1 MPRDSRHCFAAAA
14 RLLAMTR
21 IPTADRL
28 AALMDH
34 LGLAR
39 AHIATQVASDVGE
52 FAAKYPDRIAG
63 LVLCAATRVDPAPFE
78 EVAPRLLMIS
88 GDKGQT
94 AQLAERVR
102 ARLAQARRHVL
113 RDYEAAAWSDVIDD
127 RAGEVAGAMAAF
139 LADVPLQPIALD
151 ARMGNCAG
159 LTFRIEG
166 RGPPLILLPF
176 FLAPSQWDAALAE
189 LARRFTVIR
198 LGGAFIGGVAALEDR
213 DRMLSYRAMFRG
225 LVDLLAPA
233 PDGRILDVGCGSG
246 AFDRQLAER
255 LGEGARIDAV
265 DVNPFLLR
273 EAAALA
279 GDLGDRIRFAPGSAT
294 ALPFPD
300 QTFDCV
306 FSITVLEECD
316 AEKAIAEM
324 ARVTRPGG
332 RIGIVVRAI
341 DLPQWWNV
349 KLPPAIRAKVDVPPQ
364 SVGPEGVADAS
375 LYPRLRRAGLVDLVG
390 FPALVTLD
398 DPDGPIWRYRE
409 DHVLA
414 QLTPAETEVWHAA
427 RAAAAAA
434 GPLLQATALHC
445 AVGRRP

>member
-1 MPRDSRHCFAAAA
+1 
-14 RLLAMTR
+14 MT
-21 IPTADRL
+21 TASRL

-39 AHIATQVASDVGE
+39 AHVATQMASDVAG
-52 FAAKYPDRIAG
+52 FAAQYPQRVGG
-63 LVLCAATRVDPAPFE
+63 LVLCAATRIDPAPFE
-78 EVAPRLLMIS
+78 EIAQRLLMIS
-88 GDKGQT
+88 GDEGLT
-94 AQLAERVR
+94 AQVAERVH
-102 ARLAQARRHVL
+102 ARLSRAHRHVL
-113 RDYEAAAWSDVIDD
+113 RDYAAEAWSDVVAD

-139 LADVPLQPIALD
+139 LADVPLEPATLD
-151 ARMGNCAG
+151 TCNGAHAG

-166 RGPPLILLPF
+166 QGPPLILLPF

-198 LGGAFIGGVAALEDR
+198 LGGAYLGGVAALEDR
-213 DRMLSYRAMFRG
+213 DRAPSYRAMFRS
-225 LVDLLAPA
+225 LVDLLEPS
-233 PDGRILDVGCGSG
+233 PGSRILDVGCGSG
-246 AFDRQLAER
+246 AWDRQLAER

-265 DVNPFLLR
+265 DLNPFLLR
-273 EAAALA
+273 EAAELA
-279 GDLGDRIRFAPGSAT
+279 GELGARIRFASGSAT

-316 AEKAIAEM
+316 AEQAIAEM
-324 ARVTRPGG
+324 LRVTRPGG

-341 DLPQWWNV
+341 DLPQWWNL

-375 LYPRLRRAGLVDLVG
+375 LYPRLRRAGVADLVG

-409 DHVLA
+409 DHVLS
-414 QLTPAETEVWHAA
+414 QLTPDETQTWHAA
-427 RAAAAAA
+427 RAAALAA

-445 AVGRRP
+445 AVGKKPT

>member
-1 MPRDSRHCFAAAA
+1 MQ
-14 RLLAMTR
+14 
-21 IPTADRL
+21 TASRL

-39 AHIATQVASDVGE
+39 AHVATQMASDVAGL
-52 FAAKYPDRIAG
+52 AAQYPQRIGG
-63 LVLCAATRVDPAPFE
+63 LVLCAATRIDPAPFE
-78 EVAPRLLMIS
+78 EVAHRLLMIS
-88 GDKGQT
+88 GDVGLT
-94 AQLAERVR
+94 AEVAERVHAAR
-102 ARLAQARRHVL
+102 AHRHVL
-113 RDYEAAAWSDVIDD
+113 RDYEAEAWSDVIAD

-139 LADVPLQPIALD
+139 LADVPLEPAALE
-151 ARMGNCAG
+151 ARSGAHAG

-166 RGPPLILLPF
+166 QGPPLILLPF
-176 FLAPSQWDAALAE
+176 FLAPSQWDPALAE

-198 LGGAFIGGVAALEDR
+198 LGGAYLGGVAALEDR
-213 DRMLSYRAMFRG
+213 DRAPSYRAMFRG
-225 LVDLLAPA
+225 LVDLLAPS
-233 PDGRILDVGCGSG
+233 PGRRILDVGCGSG
-246 AFDRQLAER
+246 AWDRQLAER

-273 EAAALA
+273 EAAELA
-279 GDLGDRIRFAPGSAT
+279 ADLGARIRFAPGSAT
-294 ALPFPD
+294 ALPFVD

-324 ARVTRPGG
+324 LRVTRPGG

-341 DLPQWWNV
+341 DLPQWWNL
-349 KLPPAIRAKVDVPPQ
+349 KLPPAIRAKVDVPPR

-409 DHVLA
+409 DHVLS
-414 QLTPAETEVWHAA
+414 QLTPDETQTWHAA
-427 RAAAAAA
+427 RAAALAA

-445 AVGRRP
+445 AVGKKPA

>member
-1 MPRDSRHCFAAAA
+1 MQ
-14 RLLAMTR
+14 
-21 IPTADRL
+21 TADRL

-39 AHIATQVASDVGE
+39 AHVATQMASDAAG
-52 FAAKYPDRIAG
+52 FAAHYPQRIAA
-63 LVLCAATRVDPAPFE
+63 LVLCAPTRIDPAPFAQ
-78 EVAPRLLMIS
+78 VAPRLLMIS
-88 GDKGQT
+88 GDTGIT
-94 AQLAERVR
+94 AEVAEPVH
-102 ARLAQARRHVL
+102 ARLPQARRHLL
-113 RDYEAAAWSDVIDD
+113 RDYDAEAWSDVIAD
-127 RAGEVAGAMAAF
+127 RGGEVAGTMAAF
-139 LADVPLQPIALD
+139 LAEVRLEPAALA
-151 ARMGNCAG
+151 ARSGAHAG

-166 RGPPLILLPF
+166 QGPPLVLLPF
-176 FLAPSQWDAALAE
+176 FLAPSQWDAALPE

-198 LGGAFIGGVAALEDR
+198 LGGAHIGGVAALEDR
-213 DRMLSYRAMFRG
+213 DRMPSYRAMFRN

-233 PDGRILDVGCGSG
+233 PGSRILDVGCGSG

-273 EAAALA
+273 EAGELA
-279 GDLGDRIRFAPGSAT
+279 GDLGKRIKFAPGSAT
-294 ALPFPD
+294 ELPFAD

-324 ARVTRPGG
+324 LRVARPGG
-332 RIGIVVRAI
+332 RVGIVVRAI
-341 DLPQWWNV
+341 DLPQWWNL

-364 SVGPEGVADAS
+364 SVGPVGVADAS
-375 LYPRLRRAGLVDLVG
+375 LYPRLRRAGLADLVG
-390 FPALVTLD
+390 FPALVTID

-414 QLTPAETEVWHAA
+414 QLTPDETAIWHAA
-427 RAAAAAA
+427 RAAALAA

-445 AVGRRP
+445 AVGKKP